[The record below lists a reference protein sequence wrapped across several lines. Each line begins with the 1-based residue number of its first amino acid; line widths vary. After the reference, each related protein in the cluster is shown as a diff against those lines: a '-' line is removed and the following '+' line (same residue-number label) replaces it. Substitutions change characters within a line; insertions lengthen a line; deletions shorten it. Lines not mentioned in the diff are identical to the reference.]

1 MKYLFDGLAAR
12 LAFPPFSLEM
22 VYKMLN
28 GWKLH
33 NS

>member
-12 LAFPPFSLEM
+12 LAFPPIFLEM
-22 VYKMLN
+22 VYKMLK
-28 GWKLH
+28 GKLH

>member
-22 VYKMLN
+22 VYKMFK
-28 GWKLH
+28 WMETAQ
-33 NS
+33 